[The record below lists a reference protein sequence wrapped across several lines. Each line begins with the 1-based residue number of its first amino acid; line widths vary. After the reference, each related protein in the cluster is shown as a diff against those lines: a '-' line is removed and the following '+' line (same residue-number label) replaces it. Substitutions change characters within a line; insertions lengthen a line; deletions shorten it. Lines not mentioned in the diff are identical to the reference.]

1 MQPGELAHYIHE
13 HIPLSKAMGVS
24 VVAVE
29 DDAIILQ
36 APLEPNL
43 NHRQTVFGG
52 SASALAILASW
63 ALLHVRLQAAG
74 IADRLVIQRNTMEY
88 KHPILGQFT
97 ARSMLERP
105 DAWRQFTV
113 MLARR
118 GRARITVVAV
128 LEHMGRVAGRFS
140 GQFVALGNGQ
150 P

>member
-13 HIPLSKAMGVS
+13 HIPLSKAMAVS

-29 DDAIILQ
+29 DDAITLQ

-74 IADRLVIQRNTMEY
+74 IADRLVIQRNTIEY
-88 KHPILGQFT
+88 RHPILGQFT

>member
-1 MQPGELAHYIHE
+1 MQPGELAQYIHE
-13 HIPLSKAMGVS
+13 RIPLSKAIGVS
-24 VVAVE
+24 VVSVA
-29 DDAIILQ
+29 DDSVILQ

-43 NHRQTVFGG
+43 NHRHTVFGG

-63 ALLHVRLQAAG
+63 ALLHVRLQSEG
-74 IADRLVIQRNTMEY
+74 IADRLVIQRNVMEY
-88 KHPILGQFT
+88 QHPILGQFT

-118 GRARITVVAV
+118 GRARITVLAV

-140 GQFVALGNGQ
+140 GQFVASGKL
-150 P
+150 